1 MRDNLS
7 SVHVLCQIKNLLVI
21 LGRNLICLKSS
32 IIVLRAAVTK
42 CCCDSNELNSSHV
55 CLPVL

>member
-7 SVHVLCQIKNLLVI
+7 LVHVLCQIKNLLVI

-42 CCCDSNELNSSHV
+42 CCCESNELNSWHV
-55 CLPVL
+55 SLSVL